1 MVTIGRLVAIACSFV
16 QCVVLSAQDI
26 RANLENVQVKR
37 YLDEVCY
44 QLEDESLVDRYC
56 TSTGFRLD
64 QPRPV
69 QIPVPTGLNIN
80 LLSLRYSENKDFS
93 VSDSVCFLSADSTAF
108 LVYNLI
114 PKKTYYYQI
123 QDVDSSIVAQGCIR
137 TKGRVRMIYVP
148 SLFNVRDLGGWPTT
162 NGRRVRY
169 GMIFRGSEMN
179 GLNIADSTDIHE
191 LLRLGVK
198 AELDFRYEGERDEV
212 DAAGFSAL
220 GFSREDGNYLCT
232 SGCGCY
238 ATHMYHSY
246 YTSRYKLSIDYIVR
260 SLKAGRPVYMHC
272 IWGAD
277 RTGMISLLI
286 EGLLGVSYSDL
297 AKDYELTS
305 MSEKSGIRKKT
316 LYFDDIIA
324 NIRKESGNSLRE
336 NFFNYMRRIVGVS
349 KDNLD
354 YLCEVLLEDYV
365 AEQVLQGDVN
375 EDNVVDIAD
384 VVFLYNFMAGKNAD
398 VSLRQADVN
407 GDGAVDIAD
416 IVKIYNLMAG
426 ESVF

>member
-93 VSDSVCFLSADSTAF
+93 VSESVCFLSADSTAF

-123 QDVDSSIVAQGCIR
+123 QDADSSIVAQGCIR

-179 GLNIADSTDIHE
+179 GMNVADSADIRE
-191 LLRLGVK
+191 LLRLGIK
-198 AELDFRYEGERDEV
+198 SELDFRYVGENEEI
-212 DAAGFSAL
+212 DAAGFSAF

-232 SGCGCY
+232 DNCGCY

-246 YTSRYKLSIDYIVR
+246 WTSRYKLAIDYIVR
-260 SLKAGRPVYMHC
+260 KLRAGWPVYEHC

-286 EGLLGVSYSDL
+286 EGALGVDYSDL

-305 MSEKSGIRKKT
+305 MSAKSGVRRKT
-316 LYFDDIIA
+316 LYFDEIIV
-324 NIRKESGNSLRE
+324 NINKQAGNTLQEKFCDYLR
-336 NFFNYMRRIVGVS
+336 RVVGIS
-349 KDNLD
+349 QDNLEFLVKTLTEE
-354 YLCEVLLEDYV
+354 YIPEKVLV
-365 AEQVLQGDVN
+365 GDVN
-375 EDNVVDIAD
+375 EDDAVDIAD
-384 VVFLYNFMAGKNAD
+384 VVAVYNYMAGVKGD
-398 VSLRQADVN
+398 VTLPHADVN

-426 ESVF
+426 EPFF

>member
-1 MVTIGRLVAIACSFV
+1 MAIACSFV

-123 QDVDSSIVAQGCIR
+123 QDADSSIVAQGCIR

-220 GFSREDGNYLCT
+220 GFSREDENYLCT

>member
-1 MVTIGRLVAIACSFV
+1 MVKRLFATVFFVV
-16 QCVVLSAQDI
+16 QCVFVFAQDI
-26 RANLENVQVKR
+26 STHLENIPVRR
-37 YLDEVCY
+37 YLYEVNY
-44 QLEDESLVDRYC
+44 TPDDESLIDDYC
-56 TSTGFRLD
+56 VKTGYRLD
-64 QPRPV
+64 QPQPAS
-69 QIPVPTGLNIN
+69 IPVPEGLDVRQ
-80 LLSLRYSENKDFS
+80 LSLYYSTDESFS
-93 VSDSVCFLSADSTAF
+93 KADSVYVVSNDSTAF
-108 LVYNLI
+108 LIYNLI
-114 PKKTYYYQI
+114 PQKTYYYRI
-123 QDVDSSIVAQGCIR
+123 VDRNEWVVAEGHIKTRGQL
-137 TKGRVRMIYVP
+137 RMIYVP
-148 SLFNVRDLGGWPTT
+148 SLFNVRDLGGWPTASG
-162 NGRRVRY
+162 GRIRY

-260 SLKAGRPVYMHC
+260 SLKAGQPVYMHC